1 MLEIY
6 ADVYENVLAMPVLKG
21 AKTDK
26 EKFAGAE
33 RTYTVECMMHDRKAL
48 QAGTSHYFG
57 DGFARQFDIVFTDK
71 NNTLCHPHQTSWGLS
86 TRAIG
91 GIIMTH
97 GDNNGLILPP
107 RVAPVQAVIIP
118 VASQKPGVL
127 DKAHELASLLKEAGI
142 RVKSDE
148 SDRSPGWKFAEHE
161 MKGVPLR
168 VEIGPKDIDNSQ
180 CVAARRDTG
189 EKIFIPLSEVEARI
203 PALLDEIQDNLYAK
217 AKENLTV
224 NTRKARTMEE
234 IKAILGEH
242 GGFVSTMWCGSLE
255 CELKIKEEADVTSR
269 CIPFEQEQIGDTCP
283 ICGGKGKKNIVWG
296 VSY

>member
-1 MLEIY
+1 
-6 ADVYENVLAMPVLKG
+6 
-21 AKTDK
+21 
-26 EKFAGAE
+26 
-33 RTYTVECMMHDRKAL
+33 MHDRKAL

-57 DGFARQFDIVFTDK
+57 DGFARQFDITFTDK
-71 NNTLCHPHQTSWGLS
+71 DNTLKHPHQTSWGFA
-86 TRAIG
+86 TRSIG

-107 RVAPVQAVIIP
+107 RVAPIQAIIIP
-118 VASQKPGVL
+118 VAAQKPGVL
-127 DKAHELASLLKEAGI
+127 DKARELASCLKEAGV
-142 RVKSDE
+142 RVKCDE

-168 VEIGPKDIDNSQ
+168 VEIGPKDIETAQ

-203 PALLDEIQDNLYAK
+203 PALLDEIQNNLYAK
-217 AKENLTV
+217 AKENLTT
-224 NTRKARTMEE
+224 NTRKASTMDE

-242 GGFVSTMWCGSLE
+242 GGFVSTMWCGSQE
-255 CELKIKEEADVTSR
+255 CELKMKEEADVTSR
-269 CIPFEQEQIGDTCP
+269 CVPFEQEKVGDTCP
-283 ICGGKGKKNIVWG
+283 ICNGAGKKNIIWG